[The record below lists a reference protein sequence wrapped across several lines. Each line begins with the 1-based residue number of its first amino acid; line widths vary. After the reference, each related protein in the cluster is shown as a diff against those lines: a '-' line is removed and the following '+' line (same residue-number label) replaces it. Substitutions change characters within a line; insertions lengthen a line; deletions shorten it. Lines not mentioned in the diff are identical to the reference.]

1 MDLQAEEGHGISL
14 KQINVNDELQHK
26 RRYIMRGAGGRR
38 NQSRQSRRS
47 GRSFMLFMAP
57 SFLGVL
63 LFVLLPFLDV
73 WKRSFTTAV
82 TGQFNGIR
90 NYQTIFTNQ
99 AFVLAVKNTLRFTAV
114 CIPILVVAGLIIA
127 LPLSKLQNAGLVKSL
142 YLFPLAMPTATI
154 VIVWKMFFYKQGLL
168 NLFLTQ
174 LGEWTGLWGEIH
186 KDYLGS
192 GAAFWVLVF
201 SYVWKNTGYTVV
213 LWLAGILGIP
223 NEFLEAARVDGA
235 SGGQIFF
242 RIVLPNLKGSLY
254 TIVILS
260 FLNSFKIYRE
270 AYLVAG
276 AYPEQD
282 IYLLQHLFNN
292 WFVNLDFDKMA
303 AAAVCVGGFLFAVIM
318 LLQHLWDR
326 DEA

>member
-1 MDLQAEEGHGISL
+1 
-14 KQINVNDELQHK
+14 
-26 RRYIMRGAGGRR
+26 MRKT
-38 NQSRQSRRS
+38 SRA
-47 GRSFMLFMAP
+47 FLLFMMP
-57 SFLGVL
+57 SILGVL
-63 LFVLLPFLDV
+63 IFVLLPFVDV
-73 WKRSFTTAV
+73 CKRSFTTAV
-82 TGQFNGIR
+82 TGQFNGIQ
-90 NYQTIFTNQ
+90 NYKTIFTNQ
-99 AFVLAVKNTLRFTAV
+99 AFVLAIKNTFRFTIF
-114 CIPILVVAGLIIA
+114 CIPLLVVIGLVIA
-127 LPLSKLQNAGLVKSL
+127 LPLSRLKSAGLVKSL

-154 VIVWKMFFYKQGLL
+154 VIVWKMFFYKQGFL

-174 LGEWTGLWGEIH
+174 LGERSGLWGEIH

-192 GAAFWVLVF
+192 SAAFWVLVF

-223 NEFLEAARVDGA
+223 NELLEAAGVDGA
-235 SGGQIFF
+235 SVRQIFF
-242 RIVLPNLKGSLY
+242 KIMLPNLKGSLY

-303 AAAVCVGGFLFAVIM
+303 AASVCVGGFLFLVIM
-318 LLQHLWDR
+318 LLQHLWDQQ
-326 DEA
+326 DI

>member
-1 MDLQAEEGHGISL
+1 M
-14 KQINVNDELQHK
+14 
-26 RRYIMRGAGGRR
+26 M
-38 NQSRQSRRS
+38 
-47 GRSFMLFMAP
+47 P
-57 SFLGVL
+57 SILGVL
-63 LFVLLPFLDV
+63 IFVLLPFVDV
-73 WKRSFTTAV
+73 CKRSFTTAV
-82 TGQFNGIR
+82 TGQFNGIQ
-90 NYQTIFTNQ
+90 NYKTIFTNQ
-99 AFVLAVKNTLRFTAV
+99 AFVLAVKNTFRFTIF
-114 CIPILVVAGLIIA
+114 CIPLLVVIGLVIA
-127 LPLSKLQNAGLVKSL
+127 LPLSRLKSAGLVKSL

-154 VIVWKMFFYKQGLL
+154 VIVWKMFFYKQGFL

-174 LGEWTGLWGEIH
+174 LGERSGLWGEIH

-192 GAAFWVLVF
+192 SAAFWVLVF

-223 NEFLEAARVDGA
+223 NELLEAAGVDGA
-235 SGGQIFF
+235 SVRQIFF
-242 RIVLPNLKGSLY
+242 KIMLPNLKGSLY

-303 AAAVCVGGFLFAVIM
+303 AASVCVGGFLFLVIM
-318 LLQHLWDR
+318 LLQHLWDQQ
-326 DEA
+326 DI